1 MSIFASLAPV
11 ALRTEARSE
20 LLKAAALVPIGGLL
34 TSTLLTLVFVP
45 AMYTLF
51 DDAQER
57 VKRLF
62 RRGPRALPAPA
73 PRLGSAANPPA
84 IAGGADGHAE

>member
-1 MSIFASLAPV
+1 MMTSHDTVKCRRSSWPQRPIVMTTMSIFASLAPV

-45 AMYTLF
+45 AIYAIV
-51 DDAQER
+51 DDMEDS
-57 VKRLF
+57 
-62 RRGPRALPAPA
+62 
-73 PRLGSAANPPA
+73 LG
-84 IAGGADGHAE
+84 D

>member
-1 MSIFASLAPV
+1 MTTMSIFASLAPV

-45 AMYTLF
+45 AIYAIV
-51 DDAQER
+51 DDMEDS
-57 VKRLF
+57 
-62 RRGPRALPAPA
+62 
-73 PRLGSAANPPA
+73 LG
-84 IAGGADGHAE
+84 D

>member
-1 MSIFASLAPV
+1 MTTMSIFASLAPV

-45 AMYTLF
+45 AVYAIF
-51 DDAQER
+51 DDMEDS
-57 VKRLF
+57 
-62 RRGPRALPAPA
+62 
-73 PRLGSAANPPA
+73 LG
-84 IAGGADGHAE
+84 D

>member
-45 AMYTLF
+45 AMYELF
-51 DDAQER
+51 DNLQRA
-57 VKRLF
+57 VTRLF
-62 RRGPRALPAPA
+62 RRAPKPAPTPA
-73 PRLGSAANPPA
+73 TAPARPRLTPA
-84 IAGGADGHAE
+84 VARSSRKQT